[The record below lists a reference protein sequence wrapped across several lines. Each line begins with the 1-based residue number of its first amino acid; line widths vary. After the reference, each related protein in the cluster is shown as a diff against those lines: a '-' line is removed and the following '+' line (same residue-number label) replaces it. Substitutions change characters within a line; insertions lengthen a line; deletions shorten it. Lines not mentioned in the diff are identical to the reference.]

1 MKGESSLNKRKK
13 IMLGGMLL
21 GLALLVCTIS
31 VYASTLFT
39 QKIGPINVVEPIE
52 VNMLDASNVAKSV
65 YPGHNITFR
74 YEIKNIADKD
84 YWIIGHIW
92 ARGEEDNQY
101 IWTQAYAEI
110 ATLDVEFGGKASYW
124 PGQPILI
131 HAKTTNI
138 LTLTL
143 EIREDSPPA
152 TGIIIYSQV
161 TRTENPS
168 KGIG

>member
-1 MKGESSLNKRKK
+1 
-13 IMLGGMLL
+13 MLEGILL
-21 GLALLVCTIS
+21 GLALCTIN

-65 YPGHNITFR
+65 YPGHNISFR

-84 YWIIGHIW
+84 YWITGHIW
-92 ARGEEDNQY
+92 ASSEEDNQY
-101 IWTQAYAEI
+101 VWTQVYGEI
-110 ATLDVEFGGKASYW
+110 ATLDIPFEGKASYQ
-124 PGQPILI
+124 PGRPILI

-152 TGIIIYSQV
+152 TGISINTQIL
-161 TRTENPS
+161 RIENPS
-168 KGIG
+168 QEIG